1 MTEVSGVKVLL
12 PTFTFNVHYSLT
24 NDHKCSVASSKIQG
38 TPHTFWVIE
47 VSVYAQLCL
56 LHNSPKLVRVNILP
70 KSLVIAV
77 AVQVLSQIFKWVA
90 LSIKTRQ
97 LRLKHLLTFGG
108 MPSAHSAFVTSLSV
122 AIAVYEGPSSN
133 LFGLAAVFSA
143 IVIFD
148 AYKLRGNV
156 QKQARVV
163 NRLQESLPANQRVA
177 INEMVGHTLP
187 EIVVGILVG
196 LVLAWPAALFWK

>member
-1 MTEVSGVKVLL
+1 M
-12 PTFTFNVHYSLT
+12 
-24 NDHKCSVASSKIQG
+24 
-38 TPHTFWVIE
+38 
-47 VSVYAQLCL
+47 
-56 LHNSPKLVRVNILP
+56 NILP

-77 AVQVLSQIFKWVA
+77 AVQLLSQIFKWVA

-122 AIAVYEGPSSN
+122 AIAVYEGPASN

-187 EIVVGILVG
+187 EIVVGIIVG